1 MLLIIVGDDQSL
13 RLQLARSLGPGRFE
27 LLCAVPTADVV
38 PPVGD
43 DEHLAALLAH
53 RSLAGMRLDIE
64 RLRKRFGHRVAIIA
78 VASQEGHELEGLVSE
93 VDDFVAL
100 SLGPT
105 FLAARLLV
113 VQRRLL
119 SDKAVKTARSARPVR
134 SPVEELLRAALGS
147 GRDQLYVWDLATGR
161 MDWPFAGNTDA
172 SAALGSPSGLRLEAL
187 PATRAAYD
195 EALHSDDRLA
205 VEVGLERH
213 FAAHTPYVVAV
224 RRGDPD
230 AGYTLFIDR
239 GELIGARR
247 DGRFVG
253 LLTSVDAEVQIEI
266 NRRMEIRSTRIAD
279 IAGSLAEELSQSLL
293 VAFTGMDGAIPRV
306 SAQVRTELD
315 DARTA
320 LQGALDWTRRLM
332 ALGRRQPPSPEY
344 IALQDLVQDL
354 VDPLA
359 RRLGSDIAFEVVSRD
374 ASGIVLADPM
384 HMESVLS
391 ILCDRAARQMP
402 KGGRLRLTL
411 GTVLFRDETGALPS
425 KPAEGRWAK
434 LRVED
439 EGPHLPQPMVTSGF
453 DPMAHGLDEGLRW
466 AIALATVRSIVLQ
479 HEGFIRGLNLTDAD
493 GEACGVAFEIFLP
506 LVVRAP
512 ARLRR
517 PETGS
522 HTPVGSGELIL
533 VADDDELV
541 RRLTERLLR
550 SAGYEVVMAPD
561 GREAVRIFSERKA
574 DIKLVILDIVM
585 PEMGGRVASER
596 IRALSPTVPLLF
608 TSGYTMS
615 IQDTEFVQYPGRRFL
630 PKPFNSGQLQRE
642 VRSALNAGGS

>member
-1 MLLIIVGDDQSL
+1 MLVIIVGDDQAL
-13 RLQLARSLGPGRFE
+13 RLQLARALGPGRFE

-43 DEHLAALLAH
+43 DERLCALLAH

-64 RLRKRFGHRVAIIA
+64 RLRKRFGDRIALVA

-93 VDDFVAL
+93 VDDFVAW

-105 FLAARLLV
+105 FLVARLLV

-119 SDKAVKTARSARPVR
+119 SVKTARSVRPSR
-134 SPVEELLRAALGS
+134 SPVEEIFRAALGS

-161 MDWPFAGNTDA
+161 MDWPFAGAAGDDA
-172 SAALGSPSGLRLEAL
+172 PAL

-213 FAAHTPYVVAV
+213 FAARTPYAVAV

-230 AGYTLFIDR
+230 SGYSLFIDR

-253 LLTSVDAEVQIEI
+253 LLTSVDVEVQVEI
-266 NRRMEIRSTRIAD
+266 NRRMETRRTAIAE

-293 VAFTGMDGAIPRV
+293 TAFTGLDGAIPRV
-306 SAQVRTELD
+306 APQLRHELE

-344 IALQDLVQDL
+344 IGLQDLVQDL

-359 RRLGSDIAFEVVSRD
+359 RRLGSHIAFEVVSRD

-384 HMESVLS
+384 HMETVLS

-411 GTVLFRDETGALPS
+411 ATILFRDETGPLPS
-425 KPAEGRWAK
+425 KPADGRWAK

-439 EGPHLPQPMVTSGF
+439 EGPHLPEAMVASGF
-453 DPMAHGLDEGLRW
+453 DPMSHGLAEGLRW

-479 HEGFIRGLNLTDAD
+479 HEGFIRGLNLVDAD
-493 GEACGVAFEIFLP
+493 GEPSGVAFEVFLP
-506 LVVRAP
+506 LVIRAP

-522 HTPVGSGELIL
+522 HTPVGSGELVL

-550 SAGYEVVMAPD
+550 GAGYEVVTAPD
-561 GREAVRIFSERKA
+561 GREAVRVFAERKA

-596 IRALSPTVPLLF
+596 IRALSPTVPFLF

-615 IQDTEFVQYPGRRFL
+615 IQDTEFVQDPGRRFL
-630 PKPFNSGQLQRE
+630 PKPFNAGQLQRE
-642 VRSALNAGGS
+642 VRSALNAAGN

>member
-1 MLLIIVGDDQSL
+1 MLVIIVGDDQAL
-13 RLQLARSLGPGRFE
+13 RLQLARALGPERFD

-43 DEHLAALLAH
+43 DERLAALLAH
-53 RSLAGMRLDIE
+53 RSLAGMRLDIG
-64 RLRKRFGHRVAIIA
+64 RLRKRFGDRVALIA

-93 VDDFVAL
+93 VDDFVAS

-105 FLAARLLV
+105 FIQARLLV
-113 VQRRLL
+113 VQRRF
-119 SDKAVKTARSARPVR
+119 ATVKTARSIRPVR
-134 SPVEELLRAALGS
+134 SPVEELMRAALGS

-161 MDWPFAGNTDA
+161 MDWPFAQAGADVM
-172 SAALGSPSGLRLEAL
+172 PV
-187 PATRAAYD
+187 TRNAYD
-195 EALHSDDRLA
+195 EALHNDDRLI

-213 FAAHTPYVVAV
+213 FAARTPFVVAV
-224 RRGDPD
+224 RRGNPD
-230 AGYTLFIDR
+230 QGYSLFIDR
-239 GELIGARR
+239 GELIGTRR

-253 LLTSVDAEVQIEI
+253 LLTNVDSEVQVEL
-266 NRRMEIRSTRIAD
+266 NRRMEIRRTSTAE
-279 IAGSLAEELSQSLL
+279 IAGSLAEELSLSL
-293 VAFTGMDGAIPRV
+293 VSAFTGLDGAIPRV
-306 SAQVRTELD
+306 PAQFRSELE

-354 VDPLA
+354 VDSLA
-359 RRLGSDIAFEVVSRD
+359 RRLGSDIVFEVVSRD
-374 ASGIVLADPM
+374 ATGIVLADPM
-384 HMESVLS
+384 QVETVLS

-402 KGGRLRLTL
+402 KGGRVRLTL
-411 GTVLFRDETGALPS
+411 GTILFRDETGALPT
-425 KPAEGRWAK
+425 KTAEGRWAK
-434 LRVED
+434 MRLED
-439 EGPHLPQPMVTSGF
+439 EGPHLPHAMVVGGF
-453 DPMAHGLDEGLRW
+453 DPMSHGLQEGLRW

-479 HEGFIRGLNLTDAD
+479 HEGFVRALNLVDDD
-493 GEACGVAFEIFLP
+493 GAPCGVAFEVFLP
-506 LVVRAP
+506 IVMRAP

-522 HTPVGSGELIL
+522 HTPVGSGELVL

-550 SAGYEVVMAPD
+550 SAGYEVVTAPD
-561 GREAVRIFSERKA
+561 GREAVRIFTERKA
-574 DIKLVILDIVM
+574 DIKLVMLDIVM

-596 IRALSPTVPLLF
+596 IRALSATVPFVF

-615 IQDTEFVQYPGRRFL
+615 IQDTEFVQDPGRRFL
-630 PKPFNSGQLQRE
+630 PKPFNAGQLLRE
-642 VRSALNAGGS
+642 VRSALNAVSPSS